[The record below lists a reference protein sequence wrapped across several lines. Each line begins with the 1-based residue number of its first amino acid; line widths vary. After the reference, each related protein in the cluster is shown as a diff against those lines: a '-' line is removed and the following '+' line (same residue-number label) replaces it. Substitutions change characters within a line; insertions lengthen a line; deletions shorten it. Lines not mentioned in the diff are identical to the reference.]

1 MTSMKGWTDV
11 GYCTLF
17 KRLNL
22 KAQYMGVNRKNGSI
36 KTFSGLLFIVRDVLH
51 PQKVEFS
58 LTQAADQSY
67 GINHSG
73 VLNKR
78 TEQ

>member
-1 MTSMKGWTDV
+1 
-11 GYCTLF
+11 
-17 KRLNL
+17 
-22 KAQYMGVNRKNGSI
+22 MGVNRKNGSI